1 MCILMFWKREK
12 ELDALILSC
21 FGEDQQL
28 HRQFWSGDVLYFKL
42 QDLAPKSN
50 NLWNEKIIII
60 VPPF

>member
-1 MCILMFWKREK
+1 MCVGKRNVHLDFLKERN

-50 NLWNEKIIII
+50 NL
-60 VPPF
+60 